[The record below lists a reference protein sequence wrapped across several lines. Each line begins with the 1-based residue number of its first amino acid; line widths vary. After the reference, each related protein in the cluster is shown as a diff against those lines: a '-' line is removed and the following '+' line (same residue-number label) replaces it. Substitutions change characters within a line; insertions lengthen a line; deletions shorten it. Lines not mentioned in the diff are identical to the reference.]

1 MFWFVLC
8 FFFIYFVMH
17 LYLYLKI
24 KNFIKSIKIK
34 KFLFFIFVFLVFS
47 PLLIRYTDEYASS
60 YISYL
65 TSLGVLFWMGYL
77 IYIIFF
83 YFFYDIF
90 KILIKKFLFF
100 QFSKKQEFITLTFIS
115 LGFSI
120 YSYLETYQLELIR
133 LIIETNKI
141 SENTKKIKILQ
152 ISDIH
157 LGPVI
162 GKNKIELVK
171 KVWMKEKPDLI
182 LSTGDLVDGN
192 MRKKDDLA
200 EELREITA
208 PMGKY
213 AILGNHEYYRGVKQ
227 SIEFTKKAGFT
238 VLRNE
243 VIKVIDNLYIA
254 GFDDKT
260 CRFFDLCEKDFKEI
274 DLLKNIP
281 KDGFVLIMKHQPE
294 IKRETIGYFDLML
307 SGHTHGGLYRGLGA
321 MLMKKIY
328 GIDRGIKYLG
338 KGSYI
343 FVSKGI
349 GTGGPP
355 MRFFT
360 LPDMVIIEIVGC
372 KKCSNNLK
380 LKIYENRKI

>member
-307 SGHTHGGLYRGLGA
+307 SGHTHGGLYRGLGT